1 MQPFLMDSF
10 SKQIGNRL
18 REAAETKQISIAQV
32 AEALRV
38 SPGSVSHY
46 YNGRNELKY
55 EKLLNFCN
63 LVNVPV
69 QNILTPASETSD
81 SSAVVDFE
89 AGDLVKLPVRDGTIE
104 GGSGAGPTPNE
115 IIGQMVFSKSWL
127 DAHGMAPSECSL
139 ILIQDKHMS
148 PTLIPGDVVLIDHR
162 KTNPVGKEVFALR
175 SDDGQLWVRRLEVE
189 PDKLGLFVHCDNSKF
204 RTLLIPPD
212 KREANPI
219 IGKVVWSSRKW
230 P

>member
-1 MQPFLMDSF
+1 M
-10 SKQIGNRL
+10 R
-18 REAAETKQISIAQV
+18 AAARAKGYTIADI
-32 AEALRV
+32 AAALEMKH
-38 SPGSVSHY
+38 SAVSHY
-46 YNGRNELKY
+46 FNGVNEPKTRTLLKFS
-55 EKLLNFCN
+55 EIVGVSIQDLL
-63 LVNVPV
+63 
-69 QNILTPASETSD
+69 QPASETTED
-81 SSAVVDFE
+81 AEEVDLAADE
-89 AGDLVKLPVRDGTIE
+89 YVKLPVRDGTIE
-104 GGSGAGPTPNE
+104 GGSGAGPAPNE

-219 IGKVVWSSRKW
+219 IGKVVWSSRRW